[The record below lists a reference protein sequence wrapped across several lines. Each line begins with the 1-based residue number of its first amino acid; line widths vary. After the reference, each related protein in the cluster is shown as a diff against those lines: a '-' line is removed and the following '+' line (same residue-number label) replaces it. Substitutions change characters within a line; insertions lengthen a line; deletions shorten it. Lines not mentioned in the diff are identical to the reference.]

1 MTYSSFTKRHIGIRE
16 TDLPELLRTIQAP
29 DLDTLIKETIP
40 SDIRRD
46 TPLHVGN
53 AMSETEA
60 LAHAQTLANK
70 NQLFKSYIGL
80 GYHDC
85 ITPPVILRNV
95 FENPAWYTAYTPYQA
110 EIAQGRLETLLTF
123 QTMICDL
130 TGMDIANAS
139 LLDEAT
145 AAAEAMLLL
154 YRARTKEQESRN
166 VFLVDPDTYPQT
178 LSVLTLRAEALGIT
192 IRSTPIDEAGLSQ
205 EDVFGIFLQ
214 YPSMSGIISN
224 LPAITKTAQKYGIR
238 TAVATD
244 LLALTLIKNPGK
256 SGIDVAIGSSQRFG
270 VPMGFGGPHA
280 AFFATRDEYKRLM
293 PGRIIGLSK
302 DRRGQD
308 AYRMA
313 LQTREQHIRRDK
325 ATSNICTAQALLAM
339 MATFYA
345 IYHGPD
351 GLKDIAETVHKRAA
365 VAAHYLVQLGYK
377 ILNQNF
383 FDTLH
388 IGLPVSAETVQKTC
402 LKHRINI
409 HVCNEKEVLISFN
422 ETTSALDLK
431 DLLAS
436 FAEAAG
442 RVFLAPD
449 PDQIASAI
457 PSAIPDFARR
467 QTAFLTHPTFN
478 KYHSE
483 TEMMRYLKHLESK
496 DLSLVHSMIALGSC
510 TMKLNSAASMMPVSL
525 PGFAGLHPFVPN
537 DQASGYHDVFQ
548 YLRRSLADITELH
561 DTSLQPNSGA
571 QGEYAGL
578 MVIRAYLESI
588 GQKHRNIVLI
598 PVSAHGTNPASAALA
613 GLSIVLVKCDTSGN
627 IDINDLEKKISENN
641 DNIACLMV
649 TYPSTHGVF
658 ETQIRKICSMI
669 HNTGGQVY
677 MDGANMNAQV
687 GLTSPGRIGADVC
700 HLNLHKTFSIPH
712 GGGGPG
718 MGPICVA
725 KHLSPF
731 LPGHPLVTTGGAHAI
746 APISAAPWGSASILL
761 ISYMYIRMLGS
772 DGLTTATKTAIL
784 SANYI
789 KDRLSPYYDI
799 LYVGEQN
806 RVAHEVI
813 VNVQAFKKTAK
824 VEVEDIAKR
833 LMDYGFHAPTVS
845 FPVPGTMMIEP
856 TESESLSELDRFCD
870 ALIQIRS
877 EIADIETGKADPVD
891 NLLKQA
897 PHPMLE
903 VVSSEWTHPYSREE
917 AALPG
922 SGDKFWPATARIDGA
937 YGDRNLICTCEPI
950 TRYET
955 RKYELTATQ

>member
-16 TDLPELLRTIQAP
+16 TELSELLKTVQAP
-29 DLDTLIKETIP
+29 DLDTLIQDTIP
-40 SDIRRD
+40 SDIRRN
-46 TPLHVGN
+46 TPLNIGA
-53 AMSETEA
+53 AMTETEA
-60 LAHAQTLANK
+60 LAHAQALSNK
-70 NQLFKSYIGL
+70 NHQFKSYIGL
-80 GYHDC
+80 GYHAC

-130 TGMDIANAS
+130 TCMDIANAS

-154 YRARTKEQESRN
+154 HRARSKDDDSRN
-166 VFLVDPDTYPQT
+166 TFLVDLDIFPQT
-178 LSVLTLRAEALGIT
+178 MSVLQLRAKALGIT
-192 IRSTPIDEAGLSQ
+192 LRTAPISEETLS
-205 EDVFGIFLQ
+205 EKDVFGVFLQ
-214 YPSMSGIISN
+214 YPSMSGRISD
-224 LPAITKTAQKYGIR
+224 LSHITAMAKKYGVLS
-238 TAVATD
+238 AVAAD

-256 SGIDVAIGSSQRFG
+256 SGIDVVIGSSQRFG

-280 AFFATRDEYKRLM
+280 AFFATRDDYKRLM

-345 IYHGPD
+345 IYHGPE
-351 GLKDIAETVHKRAA
+351 GLKEIANTIHQRTS

-377 ILNQNF
+377 IINPHF

-388 IGLPVSAETVQKTC
+388 IGLPVSANLLQKVC
-402 LKHRINI
+402 QKHRINI
-409 HVCNEKEVLISFN
+409 HILTETEALVSLN
-422 ETTSALDLK
+422 ETTTAEDVT
-431 DLLAS
+431 DLLSA

-442 RVFLAPD
+442 RVFLAPN

-457 PSAIPDFARR
+457 PSAIPDFAKR
-467 QTAFLTHPTFN
+467 QTPFLTHPTFN
-478 KYHSE
+478 SYHSE

-525 PGFAGLHPFVPN
+525 PGFAGLHPFIPS
-537 DQASGYHDVFQ
+537 DQATGYHEVFT
-548 YLRRSLADITELH
+548 YLRRALADITELH

-578 MVIRAYLESI
+578 MVIRAYLDSI
-588 GQKHRNIVLI
+588 GQAERTIVLI

-613 GLSIVLVKCDTSGN
+613 GLSIVLVKCDDRGN
-627 IDINDLEKKISENN
+627 IDLSDLEEKIATYH
-641 DNIACLMV
+641 DKIACLMV

-658 ETQIRKICSMI
+658 ETKIRQICTMV
-669 HNTGGQVY
+669 HQAGGQVY

-725 KHLSPF
+725 KHLTPF
-731 LPGHPLVTTGGAHAI
+731 LPGHPLVETGGVQGI
-746 APISAAPWGSASILL
+746 APVSAAPWGSASILL
-761 ISYMYIRMLGS
+761 ISYMYIRMLGGE
-772 DGLTTATKTAIL
+772 GLTASTKTAIL

-789 KDRLSPYYDI
+789 KDRLAPHYDI

-806 RVAHEVI
+806 HVAHEVI

-824 VEVEDIAKR
+824 IEVEDIAKR

-856 TESESLSELDRFCD
+856 TESESLSELNRFCD
-870 ALIQIRS
+870 ALIQIRH
-877 EIADIETGKADPVD
+877 EIRAIETGLSDPID
-891 NLLKQA
+891 NVLKQA
-897 PHPMLE
+897 PHPMYE

-922 SGDKFWPATARIDGA
+922 RGDKFWPATARIDGA
-937 YGDRNLICTCEPI
+937 YGDRNLICTCEPVAN
-950 TRYET
+950 YAPA
-955 RKYELTATQ
+955 ELTPA

>member
-16 TDLPELLRTIQAP
+16 TELPELLQTVKAP

-40 SDIRRD
+40 EDIRRD

-53 AMSETEA
+53 AMTETEA
-60 LAHAQTLANK
+60 LTHAQALSQK
-70 NQLFKSYIGL
+70 NQNFKSYIGL

-139 LLDEAT
+139 LLDEST

-154 YRARTKEQESRN
+154 YRARSREESARQT
-166 VFLVDPDTYPQT
+166 FLVDPDIFPQT
-178 LSVLTLRAEALGIT
+178 LSVLKLRAKALEIDLLVA
-192 IRSTPIDEAGLSQ
+192 PISDETLSQ
-205 EDVFGIFLQ
+205 PTIFGCFLQ
-214 YPSMSGIISN
+214 YPSMSGVIQN
-224 LPAITKTAQKYGIR
+224 LPTLTATAQKHGVR

-256 SGIDVAIGSSQRFG
+256 SGVDVVLGSSQRFG

-280 AFFATRDEYKRLM
+280 AFFATRDEFKRLM

-302 DRRGQD
+302 DRLGND

-345 IYHGPD
+345 TYHGPE
-351 GLKDIAETVHKRAA
+351 GLKEIAETVHKKTA
-365 VAAHYLVQLGYK
+365 VAAHYLVQLGYA
-377 ILNQNF
+377 ILNPHF

-388 IGLPVSAETVQKTC
+388 IGLQIPAETLQKTC
-402 LKHRINI
+402 QKHHINI
-409 HVCNEKEVLISFN
+409 HILNEKEALISLN
-422 ETTSALDLK
+422 EATSNTDLSQ
-431 DLLAS
+431 LLSAC
-436 FAEAAG
+436 AEAAG

-449 PDQIASAI
+449 PSQIASAV
-457 PSAIPDFARR
+457 PSAIPDFAQRK
-467 QTAFLTHPTFN
+467 TPFLTHPTFN
-478 KYHSE
+478 SYHSE
-483 TEMMRYLKHLESK
+483 TDMMRYLKHLEAK

-525 PGFAGLHPFVPN
+525 PGFAGLHPFVPSE
-537 DQASGYHDVFQ
+537 QAAGYHEVFT
-548 YLRRSLADITELH
+548 YLRHALADITELH

-578 MVIRAYLESI
+578 MVIGAYLNSI
-588 GQKHRNIVLI
+588 GQGHRNIVLI
-598 PVSAHGTNPASAALA
+598 PASAHGTNPASAALA
-613 GLSIVLVKCDTSGN
+613 GLSIVLVKCDENGN
-627 IDINDLEKKISENN
+627 IDLADLEKKIAANKETL
-641 DNIACLMV
+641 ACLMV

-658 ETQIRKICSMI
+658 ETQIRKICSMV
-669 HNTGGQVY
+669 HDAGGQVY

-725 KHLSPF
+725 KHLAPF
-731 LPGHPLVTTGGAHAI
+731 LPGHPLVKTGGEHAI
-746 APISAAPWGSASILL
+746 NPVSAAPWGSASILL
-761 ISYMYIRMLGS
+761 ISYMYIRMLGGK
-772 DGLTTATKTAIL
+772 GLTASTKTAIL

-789 KDRLSPYYDI
+789 KDRLAPHYEI

-813 VNVQAFKKTAK
+813 VNVQAFKKTCK
-824 VEVEDIAKR
+824 IEVEDIAKR
-833 LMDYGFHAPTVS
+833 LMDYGFHAPTIS

-856 TESESLSELDRFCD
+856 TESESLSEIDRFCD
-870 ALIQIRS
+870 ALIQIRY
-877 EIADIETGKADPVD
+877 EIADIESGQADPID

-897 PHPMLE
+897 PHPMRE

-922 SGDKFWPATARIDGA
+922 RGDKFWPATARVDGA

-950 TRYET
+950 ASYET
-955 RKYELTATQ
+955 QDAELTATR